1 MKKILSIVCAFFLL
15 IGIGGCSSKSDEDIL
30 AFFEAFHNT
39 LNAQSG
45 HITAQIQ
52 MDSTDQSIID
62 IDLQMLQKE
71 DLQIALSMDLES
83 NGNRQEDFLQF
94 YTRDGKTYLNS
105 MGTTSQSVLSNLG
118 IDASEKISVYDP
130 FMNFSDS
137 ELCDLIESSSKDGNT
152 YSLTIDP
159 SLISTLLDSFGTV
172 DVESSTL
179 DAVIENETLSSFT
192 LDVSGRQTLEE
203 ASENIRFKIDC
214 QIEDLNKLQSIAF
227 PEDLESY

>member
-172 DVESSTL
+172 NVESATI
-179 DAVIENETLSSFT
+179 DAVIEQETLSSFT
-192 LDVSGRQTLEE
+192 LSVAGTQSLEE
-203 ASENIRFKIDC
+203 TS
-214 QIEDLNKLQSIAF
+214 
-227 PEDLESY
+227 

>member
-1 MKKILSIVCAFFLL
+1 MKKILSLACAFFLL
-15 IGIGGCSSKSDEDIL
+15 IGLSGCHSKSDDDIL

-52 MDSTDQSIID
+52 MDTTDQSTID
-62 IDLQMLQKE
+62 IDLQIIQE
-71 DLQIALSMDLES
+71 NDLQMALSVDLES

-94 YTRDGKTYLNS
+94 YTRNGKTYLNS
-105 MGTTSQSVLSNLG
+105 MGTTSQSDLSNLG
-118 IDASEKISVYDP
+118 IDASEKIAVYDP

-152 YSLTIDP
+152 YSYTIDP
-159 SLISTLLDSFGTV
+159 SLISTLLDSLGTV

-203 ASENIRFKIDC
+203 TSENIRFKIDC

>member
-1 MKKILSIVCAFFLL
+1 M
-15 IGIGGCSSKSDEDIL
+15 
-30 AFFEAFHNT
+30 
-39 LNAQSG
+39 
-45 HITAQIQ
+45 
-52 MDSTDQSIID
+52 
-62 IDLQMLQKE
+62 
-71 DLQIALSMDLES
+71 ALSVDLES

-94 YTRDGKTYLNS
+94 YTRNGKTYLNS
-105 MGTTSQSVLSNLG
+105 MGTTSQSDLSNLG
-118 IDASEKISVYDP
+118 IDASEKIAVYDP

-152 YSLTIDP
+152 YSYTIDP
-159 SLISTLLDSFGTV
+159 SLISTLLDSLGTV

-203 ASENIRFKIDC
+203 TSENIRFKIDC

>member
-1 MKKILSIVCAFFLL
+1 MKKILSLACAFFLL
-15 IGIGGCSSKSDEDIL
+15 IGLSGCHSKSNDDIL
-30 AFFEAFHNT
+30 DFFEAFHNT

-52 MDSTDQSIID
+52 MDTTDQSTID
-62 IDLQMLQKE
+62 IDLQMIQE
-71 DLQIALSMDLES
+71 NDLQMALSVDLES

-94 YTRDGKTYLNS
+94 YTRNGKTYLNS
-105 MGTTSQSVLSNLG
+105 MGTTSQSDLSNLG
-118 IDASEKISVYDP
+118 IDASEKIAVYDP

-152 YSLTIDP
+152 YSYTIDP
-159 SLISTLLDSFGTV
+159 TLISTLLDSLGTV

-203 ASENIRFKIDC
+203 TSENIRFKIDC